1 MSNRS
6 LPAGLIND
14 QVEFFRDPDNI
25 EQVYFLT
32 QSVAARVKTVPA
44 WIREILIDD
53 MANFPEKVE
62 ALVDLGIEG
71 EGEQLEMYSGCLA
84 GVLNHSPD
92 IVAGKFMHTEYVPC
106 ARRGSCIA
114 EGRLCNALCVGA
126 NNEYLTRREIEVL
139 VLIATG
145 LQNKEIA
152 DQLKISQETV
162 KVHVKHIHAK
172 AGLNNRVELFQLANQ
187 KNLIQ

>member
-1 MSNRS
+1 MLKA

-14 QVEFFRDPDNI
+14 QVEFFRYPDNI

-32 QSVAARVKTVPA
+32 NSSAARVKTAPA
-44 WIREILIDD
+44 WIREILTED

-71 EGEQLEMYSGCLA
+71 EAEQLEMYSGCLA
-84 GVLNHSPD
+84 GVLNHTPD
-92 IVAGKFMHTEYVPC
+92 IIDGRFMHTEYVPC
-106 ARRGSCIA
+106 SHRGSCIA
-114 EGRLCNALCVGA
+114 EGRLCNALCVGP
-126 NNEYLTRREIEVL
+126 NDEYLTRREIEVL

-152 DQLKISQETV
+152 DKLKISQETV
-162 KVHVKHIHAK
+162 KVHIKHIHAK